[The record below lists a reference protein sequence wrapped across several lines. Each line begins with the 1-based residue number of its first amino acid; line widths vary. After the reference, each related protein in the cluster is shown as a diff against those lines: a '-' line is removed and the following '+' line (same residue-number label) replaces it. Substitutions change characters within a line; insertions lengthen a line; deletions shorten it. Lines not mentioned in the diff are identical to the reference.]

1 MVCAL
6 IKKSC
11 SLHGR
16 NISSLAKEEQPHWA
30 VRREEIKI
38 TSEELGRGSYGE
50 VKVAKLRGYHVAAKC
65 FHQHLII
72 SEYYRHQFKRENEH
86 LCQDSPS

>member
-1 MVCAL
+1 M
-6 IKKSC
+6 
-11 SLHGR
+11 
-16 NISSLAKEEQPHWA
+16 
-30 VRREEIKI
+30 RREEIKI

-72 SEYYRHQFKRENEH
+72 SEYYSTSVQTRDEH